1 MGRYNYFMKVIKT
14 VIALSV
20 ICSALAGQ
28 DPIQPL
34 AERIKEIS
42 EDLLEGYT
50 QPVVTAFGTAVSTGL
65 FHSAYSHDFLGFD
78 LSVRAMYI
86 QIPSSAKYYDDA
98 AVVCSLANDQLVS
111 YEVHLDS
118 ISTIFGPDSQP
129 EIPAPGN
136 AVGIPPNIP
145 NGFNVSGVPF
155 IMPQLNVGFI
165 MGSEILI
172 RYLPFS
178 YKGSSMRFLGLGAK
192 QEINKLPF
200 MKNLP
205 LPVAIAIGGAY
216 QTFGIKDSLGE
227 QIVNTKNWC
236 VQFLISK
243 RLGPFEPVIG
253 AGIEDTKVYIKYQF
267 EYEIPDTI
275 NNIPEDRLSVI
286 RDINVELTAK
296 NRNRFMLGF
305 NLNLGFLF
313 IHYDYNVVPYQTHN
327 AIFGFKV
334 R

>member
-1 MGRYNYFMKVIKT
+1 M
-14 VIALSV
+14 
-20 ICSALAGQ
+20 CSILAGQ

-34 AERIKEIS
+34 AERIKQIS
-42 EDLLEGYT
+42 EELLIGYT
-50 QPVVTAFGTAVSTGL
+50 QPVVTAFGTAVATGL

-86 QIPSSAKYYDDA
+86 QIPNSAKYFSDA

-118 ISTIFGPDSQP
+118 ISTIFGPEEQP

-155 IMPQLNVGFI
+155 VMPQLNVGLIF
-165 MGSEILI
+165 GSEILI
-172 RYLPFS
+172 RYIPFS
-178 YKGSSMRFLGLGAK
+178 YKGSRIRFLGIGAK
-192 QEINKLPF
+192 QELNKLPLV
-200 MKNLP
+200 KNIP

-227 QIVNTKNWC
+227 QVVNTRNWSL
-236 VQFLISK
+236 QLLISK
-243 RLGPFEPVIG
+243 RLGPFEPVFG
-253 AGIEDTKVYIKYQF
+253 AGIEDTKAYIRYEF

-275 NNIPEDRLSVI
+275 NNIPQDRISAI
-286 RDINVELTAK
+286 RDIDVELK
-296 NRNRFMLGF
+296 GENRNRIMAGF
-305 NLNLGFLF
+305 NLNIGFLF
-313 IHYDYNVVPYQTHN
+313 IHYDYNIVPYQTHN
-327 AIFGFKV
+327 AIIGFKV

>member
-1 MGRYNYFMKVIKT
+1 MKVIK
-14 VIALSV
+14 IFFGIFIMLSV
-20 ICSALAGQ
+20 LVGQ
-28 DPIQPL
+28 DPVQPL
-34 AERIKEIS
+34 AERIKQIS
-42 EDLLEGYT
+42 EDLLIGYT

-86 QIPSSAKYYDDA
+86 QIPNSAKYFDDA
-98 AVVCSLANDQLVS
+98 AVVCSLANDRLVS

-118 ISTIFGPDSQP
+118 ISTIFGPEEQP

-145 NGFNVSGVPF
+145 SGFNVSGVPF
-155 IMPQLNVGFI
+155 VMPQLNVGLIF
-165 MGSEILI
+165 GSEILI
-172 RYLPFS
+172 RYVPFS
-178 YKGSSMRFLGLGAK
+178 YKGSSIRFLGIGAK

-200 MKNLP
+200 MKSVP
-205 LPVAIAIGGAY
+205 LPVAFAIGGAY

-227 QIVNTKNWC
+227 QVVNTSNWC
-236 VQFLISK
+236 LQLLISK
-243 RLGPFEPVIG
+243 RLGPFEPVFG
-253 AGIEDTKVYIKYQF
+253 VGIEDTKAYIRYQF

-286 RDINVELTAK
+286 RDIDVELKAE
-296 NRNRFMLGF
+296 NRNRIMAGF
-305 NLNLGFLF
+305 NLNIGFLF
-313 IHYDYNVVPYQTHN
+313 LHYDYNIVPYQTHN
-327 AIFGFKV
+327 AIIGFKV

>member
-1 MGRYNYFMKVIKT
+1 MKVIKIVLT
-14 VIALSV
+14 LSV
-20 ICSALAGQ
+20 MFSALAGQ
-28 DPIQPL
+28 DPVQPL
-34 AERIKEIS
+34 AERIKQIS
-42 EDLLEGYT
+42 EGLLEGYA

-86 QIPSSAKYYDDA
+86 QIPNSAKYYDDV
-98 AVVCSLANDQLVS
+98 AVVCSLANGQLVS

-118 ISTIFGPDSQP
+118 ISTIFGPEEQP

-145 NGFNVSGVPF
+145 TGFDVSGVPF

-165 MGSEILI
+165 LGSEIFL
-172 RYLPFS
+172 RYVPFS
-178 YKGSSMRFLGLGAK
+178 YKGSSMRFLGFGAK

-200 MKNLP
+200 MKNVP

-227 QIVNTKNWC
+227 QIVNTRNWC
-236 VQFLISK
+236 LQVLVSK

-253 AGIEDTKVYIKYQF
+253 AGIEDTKAYIKYQF
-267 EYEIPDTI
+267 QYEIPDTI

-286 RDINVELTAK
+286 RDIDVELKAENS
-296 NRNRFMLGF
+296 NRIMAGF
-305 NLNLGFLF
+305 NLNIGFLF
-313 IHYDYNVVPYQTHN
+313 IHYDYNIVPYQTHN
-327 AIFGFKV
+327 AIIGFKV